1 MNPFVRIATQLA
13 TKYITEA
20 LLRSPAFHRFAGH
33 THRKINEFSQ
43 KGNEYINNADNIKQ
57 LNNRW
62 DVFKREFNK
71 NIEKEINNLKK

>member
-1 MNPFVRIATQLA
+1 MNIMTFIFIIF
-13 TKYITEA
+13 YI
-20 LLRSPAFHRFAGH
+20 
-33 THRKINEFSQ
+33 
-43 KGNEYINNADNIKQ
+43 GNEYINNADNIRQ